1 MDRAYISDASSIG
14 TEGKCVAMYRIKNKV
29 IDSKNVAEVSKD
41 FIHLGL
47 FKRVFLQTIL
57 TLFILLTYFFPIPVG
72 KYKLGL
78 HT

>member
-41 FIHLGL
+41 FIHLGFFKGFFTNNINAFYSAYL
-47 FKRVFLQTIL
+47 FFSNPSR
-57 TLFILLTYFFPIPVG
+57 
-72 KYKLGL
+72 
-78 HT
+78 